1 MDWTDP
7 QLVIEA
13 GREMSDRSKFSL
25 SIHLDLAEAMGMLAT
40 LQLASRHPANHG
52 PTAERMRVIADKL
65 EAALSKLGPATAELC
80 RRGWDSN
87 HDACPED

>member
-13 GREMSDRSKFSL
+13 GREMSVHSEFSI
-25 SIHLDLAEAMGMLAT
+25 SIHLDLAEAMGMLAS
-40 LQLASRHPANHG
+40 LQLSLRHPVNHG
-52 PTAERMRVIADKL
+52 PTADRLRTIAGKL
-65 EAALSKLGPATAELC
+65 ERELSYLGPATAELC
-80 RRGWDSN
+80 RRGWDSD